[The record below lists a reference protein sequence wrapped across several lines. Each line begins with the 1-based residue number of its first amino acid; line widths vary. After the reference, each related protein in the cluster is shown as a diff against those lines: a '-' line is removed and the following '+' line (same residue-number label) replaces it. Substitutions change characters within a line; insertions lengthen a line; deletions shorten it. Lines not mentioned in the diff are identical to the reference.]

1 MRLFKNLMKSPF
13 TVFNGN
19 GITVF
24 KAGDVDAGTTAISP
38 AGALVNIESK
48 NKTTS
53 NQTVTIANIL
63 HYFIQYG
70 AMPWWGKVYSHHS
83 PEMLLKMLFDSS
95 VSETLIILEKAGKQP
110 ESRKRFLWQ
119 FSDDLTYQIFSYLPD
134 WNFVTIAT
142 EIIIIELIE
151 GIAAFAQITQLSL
164 KDIILEA
171 VWLSYL
177 EMKYEAFNETCF
189 YLNVFKSL
197 SRYSKMTPQRL
208 EQLFSG
214 VINSAKKEVTEF
226 QKMRSFYSWSKAKG
240 TPLIFGTDD
249 KKDHRDSI
257 LYQVELTIA
266 LFNSEKH
273 AGRISVSQ
281 NSVAQTWTTIS
292 PYETLD
298 SFLLQ
303 EQKQPLDLKQRQ
315 QKAIHLLEYYLFW
328 NRLPENTP
336 VLNHKELDNLLT
348 ELLLL
353 LYLENREALMRILKS
368 EKHSVN
374 ARMKVHRLFLPDY
387 KGGDHKQLSLL
398 LDDYIEKDALQYVQE
413 ISGNGGITGNPE
425 LKPALDRLLEKA
437 RTGNTEEQLKLLLK
451 SSPLTRYVALHYGDE
466 TMEWLIEK
474 RSGSD
479 QTFKQ
484 QTALVRK
491 LILSVATNT
500 HDYQKLKILLNEAAL
515 FYLSGLVQA
524 KNISSYIS
532 FTFRYLAGS
541 FYTAAS
547 ANFFTVLRDK
557 IHTTT
562 NLAPVY
568 KDVIPPVK
576 HELEYQLKLQER
588 EIFLK
593 RKAEE
598 ERKILDIATKDAEQK
613 LILESLKREEEAQKK
628 LTRLLKKGDKLY
640 VGNAGLVLLHPFL
653 STYFTRLNLME
664 KGQFV
669 SLEAK
674 ARAVHLLQYLAFKTT
689 ENPEHELVLNKILC
703 NYPIQEPLP
712 LEILISDEEISLSA
726 ELLQV
731 VIERAGKLSSSSA
744 DGFSVSFLQRDGALT
759 ETPEE
764 WTLRVDQRGYDLI
777 LQTLPWAFGMIKFQ
791 WMDKPIII
799 EWI

>member
-1 MRLFKNLMKSPF
+1 MEKSDFIQLVYSFYLNSVVLAVPVILNLLLPAADSPGLNDHIRLFKSLMKSPF

-24 KAGDVDAGTTAISP
+24 KVGNVDAGTTAISP
-38 AGALVNIESK
+38 TGALVNIESED
-48 NKTTS
+48 KTS
-53 NQTVTIANIL
+53 SSQTVILANIL
-63 HYFIQYG
+63 HYFMQYG
-70 AMPWWGKVYSHHS
+70 AMPWWGKAYSHHL

-142 EIIIIELIE
+142 EIIIELIE

-164 KDIILEA
+164 KHIILEA

-197 SRYSKMTPQRL
+197 SHYSKLEPSRL

-240 TPLIFGTDD
+240 TPLISGTDD

-281 NSVAQTWTTIS
+281 NSVAQTWATIS

-315 QKAIHLLEYYLFW
+315 QKAIYLLEYYLSW

-336 VLNHKELDNLLT
+336 VLNHKSLRTCLQSYM
-348 ELLLL
+348 L

-374 ARMKVHRLFLPDY
+374 ARMRVHQLFLPDH

-413 ISGNGGITGNPE
+413 ISGNGGIIGNPE

-451 SSPLTRYVALHYGDE
+451 SSPLTRYVASHYGDE

-500 HDYQKLKILLNEAAL
+500 HDYQKLKVLLNEAAL

-568 KDVIPPVK
+568 KDVIRCK
-576 HELEYQLKLQER
+576 GELAYR
-588 EIFLK
+588 
-593 RKAEE
+593 
-598 ERKILDIATKDAEQK
+598 
-613 LILESLKREEEAQKK
+613 
-628 LTRLLKKGDKLY
+628 
-640 VGNAGLVLLHPFL
+640 
-653 STYFTRLNLME
+653 
-664 KGQFV
+664 
-669 SLEAK
+669 
-674 ARAVHLLQYLAFKTT
+674 
-689 ENPEHELVLNKILC
+689 
-703 NYPIQEPLP
+703 
-712 LEILISDEEISLSA
+712 
-726 ELLQV
+726 
-731 VIERAGKLSSSSA
+731 
-744 DGFSVSFLQRDGALT
+744 
-759 ETPEE
+759 
-764 WTLRVDQRGYDLI
+764 
-777 LQTLPWAFGMIKFQ
+777 
-791 WMDKPIII
+791 
-799 EWI
+799 